1 MAKKS
6 KTQRPD
12 KIIPKGRPGGGARTT
27 GIKGKYQSPPIAGTY
42 QSPPTTKKGKPD
54 PGGLKKTF
62 GTRTEYGGKV
72 KGPPKG
78 SGGPPSVKARE
89 DKAKSTREPPPVK
102 YGEKKKSKKKKVGK
116 DVTERLRKIIDK
128 NSPLFKAARARAERE
143 KRKK

>member
-12 KIIPKGRPGGGARTT
+12 KIIPKGRPGGGARSNT
-27 GIKGKYQSPPIAGTY
+27 GIKGTY

-62 GTRTEYGGKV
+62 GTSTEYGGKV

-78 SGGPPSVKARE
+78 SGGPPSVKSKKAQRE
-89 DKAKSTREPPPVK
+89 KFMRDNPPPVK